1 MVFLLSFLF
10 EKGMTDRVPVK
21 GNCVDSRPSLVAESL
36 SWLLLS

>member
-21 GNCVDSRPSLVAESL
+21 GNSIDPLTVGPSLVAETIS
-36 SWLLLS
+36 